1 MIKTGFSLVL
11 DLLKV
16 CILCK
21 VGIELLQKF
30 IVQFGLA
37 RSIKNQTRLIES
49 RAECFFCRIS
59 NSALSPYDVQ
69 GFMFCPRYKKETIA
83 TCLRLLYFCCC
94 MCESLVRSRGG
105 CLHTCLGL
113 SRRRFYWELDGH
125 SVAALKSLKIHKRVC
140 L

>member
-37 RSIKNQTRLIES
+37 RSIKN
-49 RAECFFCRIS
+49 
-59 NSALSPYDVQ
+59 
-69 GFMFCPRYKKETIA
+69 
-83 TCLRLLYFCCC
+83 
-94 MCESLVRSRGG
+94 
-105 CLHTCLGL
+105 
-113 SRRRFYWELDGH
+113 
-125 SVAALKSLKIHKRVC
+125 
-140 L
+140 